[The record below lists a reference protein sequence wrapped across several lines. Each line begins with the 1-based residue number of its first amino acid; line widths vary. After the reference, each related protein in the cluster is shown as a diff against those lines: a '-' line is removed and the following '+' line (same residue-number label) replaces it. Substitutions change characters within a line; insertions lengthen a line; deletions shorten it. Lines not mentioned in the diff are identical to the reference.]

1 MIKKFMELVK
11 FSHTIFSIPFIL
23 IAMVVAAN
31 GWFGWRLLFLG
42 ILAAISARN
51 FAMAVNRLVDR
62 DIDAKNP
69 RTKNRVSVTGEVSVE
84 QMKLFILANALI
96 FIGSAYLINSLAF
109 KLSIPILAVLGGYSY
124 FKRFSEYVHLVL
136 GVSLGL
142 APIAGVIAVSEF
154 IPCWS
159 VFLALGVMFW
169 VGGFDILYSLQD
181 MEFDKQEGLH
191 SIPALVGERGAIFIS
206 GMFHLFS
213 VIFWAL
219 FAAYAHLKFFAWLAI
234 VISAVML
241 YYEQKLVREDFKN
254 IPKAFFD
261 VNGYLGIVFLILI
274 ILDKV

>member
-1 MIKKFMELVK
+1 
-11 FSHTIFSIPFIL
+11 
-23 IAMVVAAN
+23 
-31 GWFGWRLLFLG
+31 
-42 ILAAISARN
+42 
-51 FAMAVNRLVDR
+51 
-62 DIDAKNP
+62 
-69 RTKNRVSVTGEVSVE
+69 
-84 QMKLFILANALI
+84 
-96 FIGSAYLINSLAF
+96 
-109 KLSIPILAVLGGYSY
+109 
-124 FKRFSEYVHLVL
+124 LVL

-142 APIAGVIAVSEF
+142 APIAGAIAVSAS

-191 SIPALVGERGAIFIS
+191 SIPAFVGERGAIFIS
-206 GMFHLFS
+206 GMFHIFS

-219 FAAYAHLKFFAWLAI
+219 FAAYAHLKFFGWLAI
-234 VISAVML
+234 VIAAVML